1 MPIRPAGRR
10 IHSIRFQ
17 RLSANE
23 DALGGT
29 DTSVWSNLF
38 DSSRPAAVYYGTGSE
53 RRQAAAES
61 AAQIATFNVLADSET
76 RTVTT
81 GDRIEFNGLGWD
93 ITGIA
98 PIGGPV
104 PFEIDFTA
112 TAKRD

>member
-1 MPIRPAGRR
+1 MPIKPAGRR

-17 RLSANE
+17 RLSSSE

-29 DTSVWSNLF
+29 DTSAWSNLF
-38 DSSRPAAVYYGTGSE
+38 DNPRPAAVYYGSGGE
-53 RRQAAAES
+53 RRQAAVES
-61 AAQIATFNVLADSET
+61 AAQTATFNVLADSET

-81 GDRIEFNGLGWD
+81 GDRIEFNGTPWD
-93 ITGIA
+93 ITSIA

-112 TAKRD
+112 TTKRS